1 MTVIVSSAKVGGGL
15 VCECRMIPH
24 LAVFI
29 LGAEGA
35 EPLDLQLLQAA
46 AGHGG
51 GRTVT
56 DKL

>member
-1 MTVIVSSAKVGGGL
+1 
-15 VCECRMIPH
+15 MIPH
-24 LAVFI
+24 LAVLI

-46 AGHGG
+46 ARHGG
-51 GRTVT
+51 GGPTVT